1 MAKAVALSAADLV
14 PGKPRTQSVM
24 RQRGVVPSAELVPLQ
39 FRMPPEFVRAF
50 KQAALDGKVFAKTGT
65 LGEARALSGYL
76 VARSGQ
82 TVAFSIMCTD
92 HSPSLPA
99 DRIAMD
105 KIVAAIA
112 DAN

>member
-50 KQAALDGKVFAKTGT
+50 KQAALDRDMKLNELLNEVFIEFMKKSQG
-65 LGEARALSGYL
+65 
-76 VARSGQ
+76 
-82 TVAFSIMCTD
+82 
-92 HSPSLPA
+92 
-99 DRIAMD
+99 
-105 KIVAAIA
+105 
-112 DAN
+112 

>member
-50 KQAALDGKVFAKTGT
+50 KQAALDRDLKLNELLNEVFVEFMKK
-65 LGEARALSGYL
+65 SQ
-76 VARSGQ
+76 S
-82 TVAFSIMCTD
+82 
-92 HSPSLPA
+92 
-99 DRIAMD
+99 
-105 KIVAAIA
+105 
-112 DAN
+112 